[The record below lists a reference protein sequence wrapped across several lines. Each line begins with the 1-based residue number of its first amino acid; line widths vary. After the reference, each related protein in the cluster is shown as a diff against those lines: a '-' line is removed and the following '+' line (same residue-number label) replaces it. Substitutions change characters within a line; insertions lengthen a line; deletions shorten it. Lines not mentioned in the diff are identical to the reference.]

1 MAQNQTKKDSPVKYP
16 AELLAPIKEFLS
28 NRLSGLEKRKKDL
41 SEEDPFNDTSRLND
55 NAAIDADAAERIEH
69 LEASALRHTL
79 DRSIIQIRKA
89 LARIKFGKYG
99 ICEKCGKMIDT
110 DRLMI
115 MPETT
120 ICLECEKRKE
130 K

>member
-1 MAQNQTKKDSPVKYP
+1 MVNNQKQKDHPIKYP
-16 AELLAPIKEFLS
+16 TELLIPIRDFLS
-28 NRLSGLEKRKKDL
+28 KKLSGLEKTKKDL
-41 SEEDPFNDTSRLND
+41 AEEDPFNDTERLND
-55 NAAIDADAAERIEH
+55 NAAMDADAAERVGH
-69 LEASALRHTL
+69 MEASALKQTV

-89 LARIKFGKYG
+89 LSRIKFGNYG
-99 ICEKCGKMIDT
+99 VCEKCHKMIDT
-110 DRLMI
+110 DRLMV